1 MVRDNRTKTY
11 LFTNAGS
18 LTSDAKGN
26 FDTYS
31 SHPVNGELLAVGI
44 GTNDWT
50 ATGSVVALV
59 SGVYASVLGAVRGTT
74 VGDTATVKVPA
85 LNTGAAST
93 LTEIH
98 PAMNDVLH
106 IVGSGLGAGKS
117 GLSLRIVYR

>member
-1 MVRDNRTKTY
+1 MVRDSRIKTY

-26 FDTYS
+26 LDTYS
-31 SHPVNGELLAVGI
+31 KHPLNGELLAVGV

-50 ATGSVVALV
+50 ATGSIVTLV
-59 SGVYASVLGAVRGTT
+59 SGGYASVLGAVRGTT
-74 VGDTATVKVPA
+74 VGDTVTVKVPV

-93 LTEIH
+93 LTELH

-106 IVGSGLGAGKS
+106 IVGSGLGNSKS
-117 GLSLRIVYR
+117 GLSIRIVYR